1 MKKIEL
7 CLHKVASHIYLKMHC
22 EIEIIPYSNY
32 GSYKVNNL
40 ESKKKMK
47 SDYERVHQRA

>member
-7 CLHKVASHIYLKMHC
+7 CLHKVASHICLKMHC